1 MLLLCYGW
9 KKLLE
14 RTDGST
20 TSSVGQIEGRKGR
33 SWRNACIACSL
44 TAGTSRAGLGEKT
57 ENGNQVILK
66 STAYIM
72 PGSRAAG
79 THLSLSTTGLS
90 RKSLCPSS
98 AGPDLSGA
106 RGTGHGTSSRR
117 CFLLSRDLFSRMG
130 ISRQSPKDI
139 HDLMFAFS
147 VDSRGIR
154 KWRKGCDLVSFS
166 PKGNGH

>member
-1 MLLLCYGW
+1 MEKASRKDGWVDHLERRSNRRAKRTVLAKRLYCVFLYGW
-9 KKLLE
+9 HV
-14 RTDGST
+14 
-20 TSSVGQIEGRKGR
+20 TS
-33 SWRNACIACSL
+33 W
-44 TAGTSRAGLGEKT
+44 TWGET
-57 ENGNQVILK
+57 GNGNQVILQ

-72 PGSRAAG
+72 PGRRAAR
-79 THLSLSTTGLS
+79 THLSLPTAQPSQ
-90 RKSLCPSS
+90 KSHCPSS

-106 RGTGHGTSSRR
+106 RGTRLGTSSRR